1 MVLKGAGVLP
11 RPLPACCGQFE
22 CADVT
27 PEGRRRVLR
36 GLVVVGW
43 LLEGIVRLNQISYAR
58 EKSASVPVLNGSKY
72 EAADVV
78 QRPQLR
84 EPVLLDSGVTTHA
97 ESYASVSVRQG
108 GILVGP
114 IIYVVDDQNTVA
126 ETLTAVLIRAG
137 FSATA
142 FNDPNAALVAISAV
156 RPDIV
161 LSDVIMPGMTGI
173 ELAIRVRQM
182 HPECKVLL
190 LSGHFETD
198 DLLEKASREGHSFDI
213 LPKPFHPDEL
223 LAKLQALV

>member
-1 MVLKGAGVLP
+1 M
-11 RPLPACCGQFE
+11 
-22 CADVT
+22 
-27 PEGRRRVLR
+27 
-36 GLVVVGW
+36 VGW
-43 LLEGIVRLNQISYAR
+43 LLKGIVRPNRISYER
-58 EKSASVPVLNGSKY
+58 EKSASVPVLNGSKC

-78 QRPQLR
+78 QRPR
-84 EPVLLDSGVTTHA
+84 FRKPALLDSGVTTHA

-142 FNDPNAALVAISAV
+142 FNDPDAALVAISAV